1 MVKCSCSFNN
11 ELIIPDT
18 RQKTTTEVN
27 MARVY
32 NWDVKRRQGLK
43 QEIKQRERII
53 HNKFYFFLVNL
64 IEIFAHHSI
73 TSLSL

>member
-53 HNKFYFFLVNL
+53 RNKLQQIHNTIYNKWCCW
-64 IEIFAHHSI
+64 
-73 TSLSL
+73 